1 SPESQSGTH
10 PSDVVQFGIFEL
22 NRRAG
27 ELRKHGIRI
36 RLQPKPMQILCAL
49 LERPGEIVI
58 RDALKARLWPDDTF
72 VDFESGLN
80 TAVNRLRLALGDSA
94 EHPRYIETEAR
105 SGYRFIGAAERK
117 PEPALSLSPQLIA
130 PEASAQRRVLLR
142 WQFAAVLGFL
152 VIAVTAAI
160 GFRPPDSPVTFRQI
174 TFRRGQV
181 SGARFGE
188 GPRNML
194 YAAQWEDGP
203 RRIYEAHVGDPV
215 SRILG
220 FEGLSLVAVS
230 PLGEVAGMRPGGA
243 GESGGGGRPRGTGNV
258 GPQNKSAERNFYA
271 DLR

>member
-1 SPESQSGTH
+1 MASSPESQFGTH

-27 ELRKHGIRI
+27 ELRKHGTRI

-49 LERPGEIVI
+49 LERPGEVVT
-58 RDALKARLWPDDTF
+58 RDELKARLWPDDTF

-105 SGYRFIGAAERK
+105 SGYRFIGAAQPK
-117 PEPALSLSPQLIA
+117 PDLALSLPPQVIPPA
-130 PEASAQRRVLLR
+130 PAKRRVLLHWR
-142 WQFAAVLGFL
+142 FVTVLGFL

-160 GFRPPDSPVTFRQI
+160 GLRPPDPAVRFRQI

-188 GPRNML
+188 GSRSIL
-194 YAAQWEDGP
+194 YTAQWENEP
-203 RRIYEAHVGDPV
+203 RRIYEAPWGGPGF
-215 SRILG
+215 RI
-220 FEGLSLVAVS
+220 
-230 PLGEVAGMRPGGA
+230 
-243 GESGGGGRPRGTGNV
+243 
-258 GPQNKSAERNFYA
+258 
-271 DLR
+271 